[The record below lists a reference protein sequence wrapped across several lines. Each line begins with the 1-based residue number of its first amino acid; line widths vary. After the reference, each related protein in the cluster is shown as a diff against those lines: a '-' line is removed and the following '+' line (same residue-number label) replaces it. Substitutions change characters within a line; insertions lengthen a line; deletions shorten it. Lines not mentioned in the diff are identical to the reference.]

1 MDSLNYERENQK
13 EHIEIGKVY
22 YQDSEKDQLFI
33 ATLELFGNGYDV
45 TVYEGEEPQ
54 YTNRCVV
61 RETSYEFVQYTDD
74 GEMLIVRVN
83 DDLFV
88 MIEQQFELVK
98 SYYDLLKSAPNAIN
112 TFRPIKDTI
121 GSVNSKSAGQ
131 YFEEDDETYYIY
143 EAMLNDPKN
152 IRLRVKVISKLFEEI
167 QYMNRIK
174 TYGDLLQYISL
185 MEESL
190 SYIISVKSSKDKRL
204 HFTKMICLNQL
215 GNLSAYK
222 GEIDNAIKYWNQS
235 IESATKSPARE
246 NYSYRN
252 VIGAS
257 AVNIM
262 CFLNYL
268 DLSYISDKI
277 QNKYSDNISFFTGN
291 RLYVDEQ
298 MNINHPSDYQ
308 SEVSQLVKKMLNA
321 NNSDI
326 YTVFE
331 FYSDDYD
338 EFFEEGDDVIQDS
351 YNATYFK
358 TLSIKDNLINGVY
371 STIFEKEDSDTEKQ
385 KLRIQEMMA
394 VIDNDIKGQPLNIT
408 QTDFS
413 YLVRQLNN
421 KMGLSIIGDAKGS
434 SDFLVF
440 KCRRDNNEEFG
451 IGCLLDNRKVS
462 KNDIKL
468 LWDVAD
474 RNFVI
479 FSYFD
484 YGVSSVKGEYG
495 QNIDII
501 SGKDFIEMVNKH
513 LKINIM

>member
-204 HFTKMICLNQL
+204 HFTKMICLKPL

-235 IESATKSPARE
+235 IESATIPAR
-246 NYSYRN
+246 
-252 VIGAS
+252 
-257 AVNIM
+257 
-262 CFLNYL
+262 
-268 DLSYISDKI
+268 
-277 QNKYSDNISFFTGN
+277 
-291 RLYVDEQ
+291 
-298 MNINHPSDYQ
+298 
-308 SEVSQLVKKMLNA
+308 
-321 NNSDI
+321 
-326 YTVFE
+326 
-331 FYSDDYD
+331 
-338 EFFEEGDDVIQDS
+338 
-351 YNATYFK
+351 
-358 TLSIKDNLINGVY
+358 
-371 STIFEKEDSDTEKQ
+371 
-385 KLRIQEMMA
+385 RI
-394 VIDNDIKGQPLNIT
+394 IH
-408 QTDFS
+408 
-413 YLVRQLNN
+413 
-421 KMGLSIIGDAKGS
+421 
-434 SDFLVF
+434 
-440 KCRRDNNEEFG
+440 
-451 IGCLLDNRKVS
+451 
-462 KNDIKL
+462 
-468 LWDVAD
+468 
-474 RNFVI
+474 
-479 FSYFD
+479 
-484 YGVSSVKGEYG
+484 
-495 QNIDII
+495 
-501 SGKDFIEMVNKH
+501 IEMLSVQVR
-513 LKINIM
+513 LISCAF